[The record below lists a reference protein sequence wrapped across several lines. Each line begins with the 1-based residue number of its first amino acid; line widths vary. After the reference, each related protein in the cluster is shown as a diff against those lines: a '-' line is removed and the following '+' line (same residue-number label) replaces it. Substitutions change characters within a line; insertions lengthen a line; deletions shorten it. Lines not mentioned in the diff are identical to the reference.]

1 MAKVLKNTK
10 VYFNGE
16 SQVILAG
23 AVYADDAKIVQANK
37 GLFVF
42 EEAKVVAKPAAKKTT
57 KKKEVLK
64 EELLVEAPVA
74 VLEVEVKE
82 EKIEEKKPTKSR
94 KKKGLFNS
102 DED

>member
-57 KKKEVLK
+57 KKTTKKKEVLK

-94 KKKGLFNS
+94 KKKGLFK
-102 DED
+102 